1 MRVNIS
7 LSMADSNRFWIR
19 MLLAMLFP
27 FILAGGAQVVLGV
40 VTKLP
45 DIWVPA
51 SQIAVFAAVFGFL
64 LVAWR
69 ERGFLYVLISII
81 LISVV
86 GGILGKFLGSI
97 ILQMLFILAIQIIGL
112 AFLIPT
118 DMLGR
123 PRLLLRALFS
133 AAGGFAA
140 GLLISGII
148 GSVNAGGAGFA
159 AGIEAGIPYVL
170 EVSLSVAAGVL
181 LTRIIA
187 GEKTSKQPVKELE

>member
-1 MRVNIS
+1 
-7 LSMADSNRFWIR
+7 
-19 MLLAMLFP
+19 MLFP

-69 ERGFLYVLISII
+69 ERGFFYVLISII

-86 GGILGKFLGSI
+86 GGIFGKFLGSI
-97 ILQMLFILAIQIIGL
+97 ILQMLFILAMQIIGL

-159 AGIEAGIPYVL
+159 AGIEVGIPYVL
-170 EVSLSVAAGVL
+170 EVSLAVAAGVL